1 MDQERI
7 LATGIVLAVS
17 MAICVW
23 PVYSSTEKDKASPNA
38 SKELSGAWKTNLVDL
53 FLTQSGNAV
62 TGSYDH
68 EGGKLKGTITGNRLD
83 YTWTETNGKKG
94 KGYFIISDD
103 GKSISGR
110 YGYNDDNSS
119 AGEWKGRK
127 VEAPAPTK

>member
-1 MDQERI
+1 MDQKRI
-7 LATGIVLAVS
+7 LATGIVLAIS

-23 PVYSSTEKDKASPNA
+23 PVYSTEKDKASANA
-38 SKELSGAWKTNLVDL
+38 SRELSGAWKTNLVDL
-53 FLTQSGNAV
+53 FLTQSGNVV

-68 EGGKLKGTITGNRLD
+68 AGGKLKGTITGNRLD

-127 VEAPAPTK
+127 VESPAPTK

>member
-1 MDQERI
+1 MDQKRI
-7 LATGIVLAVS
+7 LSTGIVLAVS

-23 PVYSSTEKDKASPNA
+23 PVYSTEKDNASPNA
-38 SKELSGAWKTNLVDL
+38 SKDLSGIWKTNLVDL
-53 FLTQSGNAV
+53 SLTQSGNTV
-62 TGSYDH
+62 TGSYEH
-68 EGGKLKGTITGNRLD
+68 EGGKLKGTITGNQLD

-127 VEAPAPTK
+127 VEAPAPAK

>member
-1 MDQERI
+1 MDQKRI
-7 LATGIVLAVS
+7 LATGIVLTVS

-23 PVYSSTEKDKASPNA
+23 PVYSTEKDKASANA
-38 SKELSGAWKTNLVDL
+38 SKKLSGVWKTNLVDL
-53 FLTQSGNAV
+53 FLTQSGNNV

-127 VEAPAPTK
+127 VEAPAPAK